1 MVQIIIIW
9 NQQYTKWV
17 VLFCFP
23 FCCIMLS
30 SCTWLEM
37 LYIVLQLIPS
47 IILLLSSLIKLVT
60 PQDVPVFVLTT
71 VSWTFSYALYM
82 LIIVI
87 IIIIVYLVV
96 VVIVGAYVFIALSY
110 IEFTLQCRNTRVYP
124 FRNRTCTYNQF
135 MFAVVA

>member
-1 MVQIIIIW
+1 
-9 NQQYTKWV
+9 
-17 VLFCFP
+17 
-23 FCCIMLS
+23 
-30 SCTWLEM
+30 M
-37 LYIVLQLIPS
+37 LYIVLQLIPSIICPS

-96 VVIVGAYVFIALSY
+96 VVIVGAYVFISLSY
-110 IEFTLQCRNTRVYP
+110 IEFTLQCQTHVYTP
-124 FRNRTCTYNQF
+124 LEIVYVRTYNQF